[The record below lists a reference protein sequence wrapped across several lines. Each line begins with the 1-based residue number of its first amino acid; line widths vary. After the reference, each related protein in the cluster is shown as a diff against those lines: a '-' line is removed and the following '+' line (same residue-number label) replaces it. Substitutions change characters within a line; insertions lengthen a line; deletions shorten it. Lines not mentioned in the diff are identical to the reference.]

1 MAGIGSSIGNALGS
15 AGGGIFAGPV
25 GSAVGAGLGGLAGG
39 LIDAIPAL
47 IKTDAEKEN
56 ERRLKELQKMR
67 ELGTLGLSEAEKQQL
82 YTSQQGAAASTLRAT
97 QQMAKSAGAAGM
109 ATGAGAGQLQ
119 QAQLAQAQAETAASA
134 ARNVEAQNLVRKR
147 ELEAELAATQAAV
160 TQSNQEALQ
169 AVTGSASGALA
180 GAIEEYK
187 LQREK
192 QGKPPSAGEVQAF
205 ANLKGV
211 STDDAKALLE
221 FGARMGMSADQI
233 DKLMEGKN

>member
-1 MAGIGSSIGNALGS
+1 MAGIGSIIGSALGS

-25 GSAVGAGLGGLAGG
+25 GSAVGVGLGGLAGG

-56 ERRLKELQKMR
+56 ELRLKELRRMR
-67 ELGTLGLSEAEKQQL
+67 ELGILGLSEAEKQQL
-82 YTSQQGAAASTLRAT
+82 YTSQQGGAAATLKAT

-109 ATGAGAGQLQ
+109 ATGAGVCQLQ
-119 QAQLAQAQAETAASA
+119 QTQLAQAQAETAATAS
-134 ARNVEAQNLVRKR
+134 RNVEAQNLVRKR

-169 AVTGSASGALA
+169 AVTGTVSGSLA

-187 LQREK
+187 LQKEK
-192 QGKPPSAGEVQAF
+192 QGNKPSAGEVQAF
-205 ANLKGV
+205 ATMMGV
-211 STDDAKALLE
+211 STDDAQGLLD
-221 FGARMGMSADQI
+221 FQASSGMSGDAFASMF
-233 DKLMEGKN
+233 KGKN